1 MAVKST
7 HLYVTAELS
16 YIIRTK
22 LDRHIHSLMMQFKI
36 LPALALMAA
45 TVSAG
50 LQPGFEPALEDTLK
64 DDAHLRRLN
73 HYSGA
78 GAGDLLDH
86 INPKGIQGPWPE
98 CIGKPAVQCENYIRG
113 YVGEEEVEQGIQ
125 RRTQIHLISS
135 NAGTYRQGT
144 MWIHCDQFGQVL
156 DVPQMFS

>member
-64 DDAHLRRLN
+64 DDAHLRVSATRWLFWQSIKIFSL
-73 HYSGA
+73 YFGVYFV
-78 GAGDLLDH
+78 LL
-86 INPKGIQGPWPE
+86 
-98 CIGKPAVQCENYIRG
+98 
-113 YVGEEEVEQGIQ
+113 
-125 RRTQIHLISS
+125 TLLHL
-135 NAGTYRQGT
+135 YYQ
-144 MWIHCDQFGQVL
+144 
-156 DVPQMFS
+156 